1 MFEALSRG
9 LATLKLHKKS
19 ILLPYLANLLVG
31 LTLAVPFAL
40 QFEAM
45 LDESAYQVQM
55 LEGMDFVWTEWFR
68 DNTDGPS
75 STFGP
80 TLVGIAPFLH
90 HLELILTGKLH
101 RAPVL
106 LLTVGALY
114 LFLQSFMT
122 AAILGSLAND
132 PGGTTVREFLRNG
145 SEFFG
150 RILRVRLLS
159 FSVLG
164 AGILAIGLTLAER
177 VGNLA
182 RAAPTDRRAFLI
194 AIGFQAAVLVV
205 ILCFKLISDYASIT
219 VTIQDRSSVFL
230 GYLSAL
236 GFCLSNFL
244 PAAGLYLSLLVIG
257 VLWALL
263 QVGLDSLIRQTSELG
278 ILCGL
283 LVQQVYMGGRLALR
297 AGFLSSQTHFFLQR
311 ERLARPD
318 GEGVGDSSSLQVS

>member
-1 MFEALSRG
+1 MLEALARG
-9 LATLKLHKKS
+9 LGTLRLHKKS
-19 ILLPYLANLLVG
+19 IFLPYLANLLVG
-31 LTLAVPFAL
+31 LALAVPFAS

-45 LDESAYQVQM
+45 LDESAYQETL
-55 LEGMDFVWTEWFR
+55 LEGMDFVWTEWFH
-68 DNTDGPS
+68 DNTDGPA

-80 TLVGIAPFLH
+80 TVLGIAPFLH
-90 HLELILTGKLH
+90 HLELLMTEELY
-101 RAPVL
+101 RVPAL

-114 LFLQSFMT
+114 LVLQSFMT
-122 AAILGSLAND
+122 AAILGSFAND
-132 PGGTTVREFLRNG
+132 PAGTTVREFLRNG

-164 AGILAIGLTLAER
+164 AVTLPMGLTLGER
-177 VGNLA
+177 AVNLA

-194 AIGFQAAVLVV
+194 TIGFQGAVLVL
-205 ILCFKLISDYASIT
+205 ILGLKMISDYTSIT
-219 VTIQDRSSVFL
+219 VTHQDRSSVFL

-236 GFCLSNFL
+236 RFCLSNFL
-244 PAAGLYLSLLVIG
+244 PAACLYLALLVIG

-263 QVGLDSLIRQTSELG
+263 QVGLDSLIPQASGLG

-297 AGFLSSQTHFFLQR
+297 AGFLSSQAQLFLQR
-311 ERLARPD
+311 EQERLGAGTEPRA
-318 GEGVGDSSSLQVS
+318 

>member
-1 MFEALSRG
+1 MLEALSRG
-9 LATLKLHKKS
+9 LVTLKLHKKS
-19 ILLPYLANLLVG
+19 ILLPYLTNLLVG
-31 LTLAVPFAL
+31 LALAVPFAF

-45 LDESAYQVQM
+45 LDESAYQEQM

-68 DNTDGPS
+68 DNTDGAG

-80 TLVGIAPFLH
+80 TLLGIGPFLH
-90 HLELILTGKLH
+90 HLELVLTGGLH
-101 RAPVL
+101 RVPLL

-114 LFLQSFMT
+114 LVLQSFMT

-132 PGGTTVREFLRNG
+132 PTGTTVREFLRNG

-159 FSVLG
+159 LSVLA
-164 AGILAIGLTLAER
+164 AGILAIGLTLGER
-177 VGNLA
+177 AVHLA

-194 AIGFQAAVLVV
+194 VIGFLGAVLAV
-205 ILCFKLISDYASIT
+205 ILCLKLISDYASIT
-219 VTIQDRSSVFL
+219 VTHQDRSSVFL

-236 GFCLSNFL
+236 RFCLSNFL
-244 PAAGLYLSLLVIG
+244 PASGLYLSLLVIG
-257 VLWALL
+257 VVWVFLE
-263 QVGLDSLIRQTSELG
+263 VGLDSLIPQASGPG

-297 AGFLSSQTHFFLQR
+297 AAFLSSQTHFFVQR
-311 ERLARPD
+311 EQQWLGWGTEPRP
-318 GEGVGDSSSLQVS
+318 